1 MTTSRQYRYLTDFT
15 TVYDFLIDIYERD
28 WRNGVPAP
36 FLEYALS
43 STWMDKRY
51 LHRNRL
57 WFDDDQV
64 AAFVFTESEPF
75 KIFFSL
81 RPGYESL
88 AEEMV
93 SYAENHMI
101 TQNGK
106 QHFILFKGQQALT
119 DVVRNRGYQKT
130 GGHIDLIYDFEQNG
144 PLAFPLPSGYRFVKN
159 AELDQ
164 EKILRCLWKGF
175 NHEEEEGPWDAGHM
189 DDAYLLMTAPHYT
202 PQYPAVIEEEKTGD
216 YVCFAGMWWT
226 PQNHL
231 AYMEPLATVPE
242 HRRKGLAAAAL
253 SELYRRM
260 KPLGATHMTG
270 GANKFYAKIGY
281 HPLIVWTVWEK

>member
-1 MTTSRQYRYLTDFT
+1 MS
-15 TVYDFLIDIYERD
+15 
-28 WRNGVPAP
+28 A
-36 FLEYALS
+36 
-43 STWMDKRY
+43 
-51 LHRNRL
+51 
-57 WFDDDQV
+57 
-64 AAFVFTESEPF
+64 
-75 KIFFSL
+75 
-81 RPGYESL
+81 
-88 AEEMV
+88 
-93 SYAENHMI
+93 
-101 TQNGK
+101 
-106 QHFILFKGQQALT
+106 
-119 DVVRNRGYQKT
+119 T
-130 GGHIDLIYDFEQNG
+130 GA
-144 PLAFPLPSGYRFVKN
+144 LAFHLPSGYRFVKN

-242 HRRKGLAAAAL
+242 HRRKGLASAAL

-270 GANKFYAKIGY
+270 GANKFMQKLGTT
-281 HPLIVWTVWEK
+281 P